1 MTMKLFEKLF
11 RPRPPIRDREALAD
25 FIDAQSAFIVQKGI
39 YEYSRA
45 RAGHYAK
52 VLFAEEG
59 FAQSV
64 ERARWQAF
72 PLGLSMVGE
81 MIEGVLASQAG
92 TPRREILDQ
101 LIAVV
106 LSVFD
111 RYPVPP
117 SIGEE
122 AWLEARSDL
131 AHRLDLVG
139 GHAPKRVM
147 DIPEPLAEAYF
158 CDDAD
163 PRKAARSRLRRPRAI
178 ISASVCA
185 TSMTNLL
192 RGQTLLHCEGLW
204 SRAPRLSLRCANAAG
219 DGGAMDRTSGGAPL
233 LALDGVVVD
242 SETTG
247 LDPRKSRVIELA
259 AVRLSAGKLVAG
271 DSFRQLLRP
280 GDESIP
286 AEHHANSRHR

>member
-1 MTMKLFEKLF
+1 MPDKLTKRPWVHLPGKTAMKLFAKLF
-11 RPRPPIRDREALAD
+11 RSRPPIRDREALAD
-25 FIDAQSAFIVQKGI
+25 FIDAQSAFLVQKGI

-81 MIEGVLASQAG
+81 MVDGVLRPHAG
-92 TPRREILDQ
+92 AQRRAVLDA
-101 LIAVV
+101 LIVLV

-117 SIGEE
+117 LNGEV
-122 AWLEARSDL
+122 AWQEARRDL
-131 AHRLDLVG
+131 AQRLDLVG

-158 CDDAD
+158 AMM
-163 PRKAARSRLRRPRAI
+163 PIHEK
-178 ISASVCA
+178 
-185 TSMTNLL
+185 L
-192 RGQTLLHCEGLW
+192 RGRDFQTTRNYL
-204 SRAPRLSLRCANAAG
+204 RVSLCNIH
-219 DGGAMDRTSGGAPL
+219 DELVDRIDA
-233 LALDGVVVD
+233 
-242 SETTG
+242 
-247 LDPRKSRVIELA
+247 A
-259 AVRLSAGKLVAG
+259 AVTPALLIGSA
-271 DSFRQLLRP
+271 D
-280 GDESIP
+280 
-286 AEHHANSRHR
+286 

>member
-1 MTMKLFEKLF
+1 MKLLEKLF
-11 RPRPPIRDREALAD
+11 RRRPPIRDREALAD
-25 FIDAQSAFIVQKGI
+25 FIDAQAAFITQKGI

-52 VLFAEEG
+52 VLFAEQG

-64 ERARWQAF
+64 ELARWQAY

-81 MIEGVLASQAG
+81 MVEGVLASQAG
-92 TPRREILDQ
+92 GGMPRREILDL

-122 AWLEARSDL
+122 AWQQARREL
-131 AHRLDLVG
+131 AHRLDLVS

-158 CDDAD
+158 AMM
-163 PRKAARSRLRRPRAI
+163 PIHEK
-178 ISASVCA
+178 
-185 TSMTNLL
+185 L
-192 RGQTLLHCEGLW
+192 RGRDFATTRNYLRVCLCNIHDELIEQID
-204 SRAPRLSLRCANAAG
+204 RAAVLDALTAGAAASAAG
-219 DGGAMDRTSGGAPL
+219 AIG
-233 LALDGVVVD
+233 
-242 SETTG
+242 
-247 LDPRKSRVIELA
+247 KS
-259 AVRLSAGKLVAG
+259 
-271 DSFRQLLRP
+271 
-280 GDESIP
+280 
-286 AEHHANSRHR
+286 

>member
-1 MTMKLFEKLF
+1 MKLFEMLF
-11 RPRPPIRDREALAD
+11 RPRPPIRDRAELAD

-64 ERARWQAF
+64 EHARWQAF

-81 MIEGVLASQAG
+81 MIKGVLASHATG
-92 TPRREILDQ
+92 MSRREILDQ
-101 LIAVV
+101 LTLIV

-122 AWLEARSDL
+122 AWLEARRDL

-139 GHAPKRVM
+139 GRAPKRVM

-158 CDDAD
+158 AMMPIHEKLRGRDFATTHNYLRVCLCNIHDELIMRMD
-163 PRKAARSRLRRPRAI
+163 KAALEQALI
-178 ISASVCA
+178 A
-185 TSMTNLL
+185 
-192 RGQTLLHCEGLW
+192 G
-204 SRAPRLSLRCANAAG
+204 AA
-219 DGGAMDRTSGGAPL
+219 A
-233 LALDGVVVD
+233 
-242 SETTG
+242 
-247 LDPRKSRVIELA
+247 
-259 AVRLSAGKLVAG
+259 
-271 DSFRQLLRP
+271 
-280 GDESIP
+280 
-286 AEHHANSRHR
+286 